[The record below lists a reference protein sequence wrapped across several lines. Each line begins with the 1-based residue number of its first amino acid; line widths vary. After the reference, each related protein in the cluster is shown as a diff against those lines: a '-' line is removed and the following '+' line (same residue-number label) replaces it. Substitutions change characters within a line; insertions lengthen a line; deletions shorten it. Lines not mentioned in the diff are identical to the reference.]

1 MSPSSPTL
9 DAPGTTA
16 SSSSSSSS
24 CFALAWH
31 MWSLCALHVALV
43 LSSVAAA
50 ALIVVLLP
58 FACTAASLCLVCAI
72 AARLLSCSA
81 SFATL
86 DRTAAQSD
94 GADGD
99 AYPYE
104 EEEDGGG
111 AELETRGR
119 ECTAAYI
126 DGAHES
132 IDPYG
137 DEQDRRFVL
146 AETGNYYYC
155 RKFYD
160 LLAFWRR
167 KERDWRRG

>member
-9 DAPGTTA
+9 DAPGTA
-16 SSSSSSSS
+16 ASSSSS

-31 MWSLCALHVALV
+31 VWSVCALHVALV

-50 ALIVVLLP
+50 ALVVVLLP
-58 FACTAASLCLVCAI
+58 FACTAASLCLACAI

-81 SFATL
+81 SFAPL
-86 DRTAAQSD
+86 DRSAAQSA

-99 AYPYE
+99 AYSWE
-104 EEEDGGG
+104 EEEHGGG

-119 ECTAAYI
+119 ECAAAYI

-132 IDPYG
+132 IDPYV
-137 DEQDRRFVL
+137 DEQDCRFLLVD
-146 AETGNYYYC
+146 TGNYYYC
-155 RKFYD
+155 KKFYD

-167 KERDWRRG
+167 KERDWRR

>member
-1 MSPSSPTL
+1 MSPSSPTQH
-9 DAPGTTA
+9 APGTTA
-16 SSSSSSSS
+16 SSSSS

-31 MWSLCALHVALV
+31 VWSLCALHIALV

-58 FACTAASLCLVCAI
+58 FACAAASLCLVCAI
-72 AARLLSCSA
+72 TARFLSCPA
-81 SFATL
+81 SFAPL
-86 DRTAAQSD
+86 DRTAAQSA

-99 AYPYE
+99 AYSWE
-104 EEEDGGG
+104 EEEEHGGG
-111 AELETRGR
+111 AELETRSR

-132 IDPYG
+132 IDPYA
-137 DEQDRRFVL
+137 DEQDRRFLL

-155 RKFYD
+155 KKFYD

-167 KERDWRRG
+167 KERDWRG

>member
-9 DAPGTTA
+9 DAPGTA
-16 SSSSSSSS
+16 AASSSSS

-31 MWSLCALHVALV
+31 VWSVCALHVALV

-58 FACTAASLCLVCAI
+58 FACTAASLWLVCAI
-72 AARLLSCSA
+72 AARFLSCSA
-81 SFATL
+81 SFAPL
-86 DRTAAQSD
+86 DWTAQH
-94 GADGD
+94 ADGD
-99 AYPYE
+99 DAYSCE
-104 EEEDGGG
+104 EGEEQGGG

-119 ECTAAYI
+119 ECAAAYI

-132 IDPYG
+132 IDPYI
-137 DEQDRRFVL
+137 DEQDRRFLLVD
-146 AETGNYYYC
+146 TGNYYYC
-155 RKFYD
+155 KKFYD

-167 KERDWRRG
+167 KERDWRR